1 MLFITKEKYNKDVS
15 WLNQLVDA
23 LKGALDQSEKRNDKL
38 VEQLRETIVECEQL
52 RQQVEILKRYG
63 NAD

>member
-1 MLFITKEKYNKDVS
+1 MFVSKAKYDKDVR

-38 VEQLRETIVECEQL
+38 TAQLRETIVECEQL
-52 RQQVEILKRYG
+52 RQQVEVLKRYG
-63 NAD
+63 NVG